1 MVVEHTDYGE
11 SQPDKIIR
19 LIDCVIINTN
29 INSYESTDEEGNV
42 RTCWEADADTS
53 VSFLLSC
60 IQGRHCHLSK
70 FHIYVLVYCIG
81 VFLSGL

>member
-42 RTCWEADADTS
+42 RTCWEADAERLTHEAYDTLRAEEIDTN
-53 VSFLLSC
+53 FNEIDEAIFEILAAGG
-60 IQGRHCHLSK
+60 Q
-70 FHIYVLVYCIG
+70 
-81 VFLSGL
+81 